1 MQEAALELDPV
12 TLSQRKRVMWRFYK
26 ELWDHA
32 DKALIPELF
41 HEGFTF
47 RGSLGPMLTGYEEFG
62 GYVDLVT
69 GAFGDYTSDI
79 LAMVEEG
86 DGVAGRLR
94 FHGIHRKPLFGIAP
108 SGRHVWWYGAPFFTF
123 EGDKVR
129 DLWVL
134 GDVHGLIARLSGKN
148 ESPPAG

>member
-1 MQEAALELDPV
+1 MQKAALELDPV
-12 TLSQRKRVMWRFYK
+12 TLSPRKRVMWRFYK

-47 RGSLGPMLTGYEEFG
+47 RGSLGPVLTGYEEFG

-86 DGVAGRLR
+86 DGVAGRLC
-94 FHGIHRKPLFGIAP
+94 FHGIHREPLFGIAP

-123 EGDKVR
+123 EGDKAR

-134 GDVHGLIARLSGKN
+134 GDIHGLIARLSGKN